1 MRGYSH
7 FVDADLA
14 SNVTAFCSLLFQLI
28 GEAFLYTLRQCI
40 SIGLGCRELKTYLL
54 N

>member
-14 SNVTAFCSLLFQLI
+14 SNIAAFCSLLLQLVR
-28 GEAFLYTLRQCI
+28 EAFLYTLRQCI
-40 SIGLGCRELKTYLL
+40 SIGLGCRDLKAYLL